1 MSGYHRWV
9 FYVFLLMFYEN
20 TVPIFS
26 LFCYTVKYKYGK
38 SGAFLRVSKE
48 MLRIEVTSMTYKTIV
63 IGYAPKAKEMAAAIE
78 KAANERALDGWE
90 LVTFSVTNSAKAIL
104 VFRVPNAVRQEEPIS
119 EESDN
124 ENR

>member
-1 MSGYHRWV
+1 MG

-38 SGAFLRVSKE
+38 SGAFLRVSRE

-104 VFRVPNAVRQEEPIS
+104 VFRAPDTVPQEQTPEAAGDA
-119 EESDN
+119 E
-124 ENR
+124 

>member
-1 MSGYHRWV
+1 
-9 FYVFLLMFYEN
+9 MFYEN

-38 SGAFLRVSKE
+38 SGAFLRVPKE

-78 KAANERALDGWE
+78 RTANERALDGWE

-104 VFRVPNAVRQEEPIS
+104 VFRVPNAVRQEELIS

>member
-1 MSGYHRWV
+1 MG

-38 SGAFLRVSKE
+38 SGAFLRV
-48 MLRIEVTSMTYKTIV
+48 
-63 IGYAPKAKEMAAAIE
+63 PKEMAAAIE